1 MTPQQHERNFLYE
14 WGKRREAGL
23 GKVLLLGAGIG
34 ALGGLFFAVIFWMA
48 SPNLSLNEDEL
59 APFLL
64 LYARAVG
71 PAPFLFSLALP
82 AFAGLG
88 AFLAFTA
95 FRMMDARYQ
104 ALIDAGVRP
113 ATEKPVYTLKD
124 RAGGLIVVGVAVLV
138 LIGMLYGVWWELNR
152 GNL

>member
-1 MTPQQHERNFLYE
+1 MTPQQRERNFLYE
-14 WGKRREAGL
+14 WGKRREGGL

-34 ALGGLFFAVIFWMA
+34 ALGGLFFAMLFWAA
-48 SPNLSLNEDEL
+48 SPNLSLNEEEL

-71 PAPFLFSLALP
+71 PFLFSLALP

-95 FRMMDARYQ
+95 WRTMEARYH
-104 ALIDAGVRP
+104 ALIDSGARP

-124 RAGGLIVVGVAVLV
+124 RAGGLIVIGVAILV
-138 LIGMLYGVWWELNR
+138 LIGLLYGVWWEFNR
-152 GNL
+152 GSL